1 MKKLDLYD
9 WILIGLALSLI
20 AFGTIFGGWMGFLA
34 ALFIVFFFGGMFIP
48 NKKKKR

>member
-9 WILIGLALSLI
+9 WILIGLALFLI

-34 ALFIVFFFGGMFIP
+34 ALFIVFFFGGMFIQ

>member
-9 WILIGLALSLI
+9 WILIGLALFLI
-20 AFGTIFGGWMGFLA
+20 AFGTIFGGWMGFL
-34 ALFIVFFFGGMFIP
+34 VFFFGGMFIP